1 MIYEEF
7 EEVKEVTLNKKVE
20 TEETKEK
27 SKFQQFVEQNQKA
40 INIGALAVI
49 ALVVIIFVV
58 RYFVSKAEA
67 EKERKA
73 SVAISRI
80 LPYIDNAQY
89 ELALRGD
96 KNVKVRGE
104 EVIGL
109 VDIVKKYKGVPQSY
123 VAAVYAGN
131 CYLQLERYRDAIE
144 YFKIALDANS
154 GIVLEGAAAGLAVC
168 YESLGNFNEA
178 AKYYEMAA
186 NYALPIGVKD
196 RYLYFQALCLEK
208 IGEKNKAEKL
218 YRTIIGDNQSEFV
231 GPAKSALIRLGTI
244 IE

>member
-1 MIYEEF
+1 M
-7 EEVKEVTLNKKVE
+7 KEVIAKRKDE
-20 TEETKEK
+20 TEEAREK

-40 INIGALAVI
+40 INIGAIAVI
-49 ALVVIIFVV
+49 ALVVIIFLV

-73 SVAISRI
+73 SVAISRV
-80 LPYIDNAQY
+80 LPYIENAEY
-89 ELALRGD
+89 EMALKGN

-104 EVIGL
+104 DVIGL

-131 CYLQLERYRDAIE
+131 CYLQLEKYRDAIE
-144 YFKIALDANS
+144 YFKIALDSKS
-154 GIVLEGAAAGLAVC
+154 GIVLEGASAGLGVC
-168 YESLGNFNEA
+168 YESLGNFSEA

-186 NYALPIGVKD
+186 TYALPIGVKD

-208 IGEKNKAEKL
+208 MGDKKKAEKL